1 MRNFLIHKNFTR
13 VYRKF
18 TNHCQL
24 FINELFTYSSKFFD
38 VPCLPVIFVYN
49 RLRTFEIFD
58 MELPVIIAIS
68 EGIKPNFTSIVISNS
83 N

>member
-1 MRNFLIHKNFTR
+1 MKDFLIHKKFTR
-13 VYRKF
+13 VHRKF

-24 FINELFTYSSKFFD
+24 LINELFTYSSKLFD